1 MVQVGCGGQF
11 DATNVVSTAVSV
23 ICSVCE
29 YSVSSSFH
37 SVTDMYYVLALDH
50 TRILGSTLEA
60 IARNKAGIMRADRPA
75 LVGPDVQWEVMQ
87 VGIRL
92 GGLKLLGGTVVVTVH
107 AYVTM
112 FCNFIQYLSFLYL
125 IRK

>member
-1 MVQVGCGGQF
+1 
-11 DATNVVSTAVSV
+11 
-23 ICSVCE
+23 
-29 YSVSSSFH
+29 
-37 SVTDMYYVLALDH
+37 MYYVLALDH

-87 VGIRL
+87 VGMRL

-107 AYVTM
+107 AYVTV
-112 FCNFIQYLSFLYL
+112 FCNFVQHLSFLYL